1 MKYEIK
7 LVGGGTAEDPL
18 KPMHF
23 DAGIPGICYD
33 LPRGVAVLDPDEA
46 KKAIDAVGGD
56 RAKELKKVV
65 NDAVKKLDS
74 IIREEAEK
82 PEAEKTVKVIK

>member
-7 LVGGGTAEDPL
+7 LVGSGTTEDPL

-23 DAGIPGICYD
+23 DAGIPGITYD
-33 LPRGVAVLDPDEA
+33 LLRDVAILDPGEA
-46 KKAIDAVGGD
+46 KKAINAIGGD
-56 RAKELKKVV
+56 LAKELMKIVD
-65 NDAVKKLDS
+65 NAIKKLDS
-74 IIREEAEK
+74 IVEEEIEK